1 VRRALRI
8 KGLTTGIVVAA
19 LALGLLL
26 LPGAAVAGG
35 DGPTATRSG
44 ALINYVTTGKLR
56 IAKRIDVVVVC
67 SADCQVDATTT
78 VVAPGP
84 NLIGNVSGV
93 LAANIPGGPFIK
105 PNGPLLK
112 GMKASPGKYKIR
124 SKITAT
130 DLATGAVETIART
143 FRLKR

>member
-1 VRRALRI
+1 LRI

-26 LPGAAVAGG
+26 LPGAALAGG
-35 DGPTATRSG
+35 EGPSATKSG
-44 ALINYVTTGKLR
+44 VLINYISTGKLK
-56 IAKRIDVVVVC
+56 IAKRIDIVVVC
-67 SADCQVDATTT
+67 SADCQVNATTT

-84 NLIGNVSGV
+84 NLIGNVSGA
-93 LAANIPGGPFIK
+93 LTANIPGGPFIK

-112 GMKASPGKYKIR
+112 GMKATPGKYKIR

-130 DLATGAVETIART
+130 NLATGAVETIART